1 MKKNRQMKYTAT
13 PQAIPWKTIHAWYFD
28 LDGTLMDTD
37 DQAVESLAQ
46 RLRFLG
52 AARAQR
58 LARRLVMMGETP
70 MNDFITVL
78 DVVGLDA
85 VLFAVRKLLSGPIQP
100 TFRVVAGVQPLL
112 EALSHHATLAVVTTR
127 SQSAAAAFLKQHALE
142 SYFQLL
148 VTQETTWRL
157 KPHPQPLLYASEQ
170 LDVATEQCVMVGDT
184 PVDILAARRAG
195 AWAVGVLCGFG
206 EEDELWRS
214 GAHIVLPSTAD
225 LLQIISQN

>member
-37 DQAVESLAQ
+37 E
-46 RLRFLG
+46 
-52 AARAQR
+52 
-58 LARRLVMMGETP
+58 
-70 MNDFITVL
+70 
-78 DVVGLDA
+78 
-85 VLFAVRKLLSGPIQP
+85 
-100 TFRVVAGVQPLL
+100 
-112 EALSHHATLAVVTTR
+112 
-127 SQSAAAAFLKQHALE
+127 
-142 SYFQLL
+142 
-148 VTQETTWRL
+148 
-157 KPHPQPLLYASEQ
+157 PHPQPLLYASEQ